1 MPCHRR
7 LPPDSDLLRQPA
19 HRKCL
24 RAHRLHHSC
33 ARRHGLGDGRAFR
46 RPVHRRG
53 RESLRPLPRGIAG
66 PDRHFRD
73 VHPGAAVTSERSV
86 RRTGMRGLSIGYIA
100 LVIAALAGVPL
111 LTASN
116 VVLNFLVVALLIALV
131 GQGWNVLGGYGGQ
144 YSFGHAA
151 FFGTGAYVTAILQM
165 HYGVNAWIAFVLGIA
180 GGALTGAAIGALTFR
195 SGLKGS
201 YFALVTL
208 AFAEV
213 LRILAS
219 VAPITGAGVG
229 ILITLDLRPQAFQ
242 FQSRAPFYWIILS
255 LVAISLIIVRVIEQ
269 SRFGAWLVAV
279 RENEDAAKAVGVDIA
294 RVKLVAMTISAAIT
308 AAGGGFYAQYFLFI
322 DSGIAYGPWI
332 SVEALLAPIVG
343 GIGTVFGPLLGALV
357 VKTLGE
363 LTKLVTG
370 DAPGL
375 DLVIYGS
382 VLIVIVAF
390 APHGIAGLLTDL
402 RVRFARLKSSVAE
415 GAHG

>member
-1 MPCHRR
+1 MKRAS
-7 LPPDSDLLRQPA
+7 LA
-19 HRKCL
+19 H
-24 RAHRLHHSC
+24 
-33 ARRHGLGDGRAFR
+33 
-46 RPVHRRG
+46 
-53 RESLRPLPRGIAG
+53 IA
-66 PDRHFRD
+66 
-73 VHPGAAVTSERSV
+73 V
-86 RRTGMRGLSIGYIA
+86 
-100 LVIAALAGVPL
+100 VIAVLAAVPL

-116 VVLNFLVVALLIALV
+116 LVLNSLVVALLIALV

-151 FFGTGAYVTAILQM
+151 FFGSGAYVSAILQTR
-165 HYGVNAWIAFVLGIA
+165 YGVNAWLAFGLGIA
-180 GGALTGAAIGALTFR
+180 GGALIGAAIGALTFR
-195 SGLKGS
+195 SGLRGS

-242 FQSRAPFYWIILS
+242 FQSRAPFYWIILALLAAS
-255 LVAISLIIVRVIEQ
+255 FLIVRLIEQ

-279 RENEDAAKAVGVDIA
+279 RENEEAAKAVGVNTQ
-294 RVKLVAMTISAAIT
+294 RVKLAAMTISAAIT
-308 AAGGGFYAQYFLFI
+308 AAGGAFYAQYFLFI

-332 SVEALLAPIVG
+332 SIEALLAPIVG
-343 GIGTVFGPLLGALV
+343 GIGSAFGPLLGALL

-375 DLVIYGS
+375 DLVIYGG
-382 VLIVIVAF
+382 VLILIVAF
-390 APHGIAGLLTDL
+390 APQGIAGVIADL
-402 RVRFARLKSSVAE
+402 RLRFARLRPRLPE
-415 GAHG
+415 RAHG